1 MDRELWGCIPSDT
14 LEISQM
20 ASSSPVYRA
29 SYCYFLFAINL
40 LILNKLEDQQISI
53 GNEIKK
59 LTLQSIQYLNIF
71 FEKKTKEI
79 KNKIK
84 KLTSH

>member
-40 LILNKLEDQQISI
+40 LIILNKLEDQQISI
-53 GNEIKK
+53 ENEIKK
-59 LTLQSIQYLNIF
+59 LTLLSIQYLNIF
-71 FEKKTKEI
+71 FEKKTKD
-79 KNKIK
+79 K
-84 KLTSH
+84 